1 MNYSNLIPNS
11 ARTPKERRDNASKAG
26 KASGKA
32 RKERKLLRDA
42 FAALLSGKV
51 PDENNP
57 HRKITGAEKVAFAIY
72 DKAAAGEVKAARL
85 MAEITGEYKQEIS
98 QEIHA
103 EVETP
108 DMRKGMTRA
117 EARELLRQIESEI

>member
-1 MNYSNLIPNS
+1 MNLSMNDSNLIPNS
-11 ARTPKERRDNASKAG
+11 ARTPKERRENASKAG

-57 HRKITGAEKVAFAIY
+57 HKKITGAEKVAFAIY

-85 MAEITGEYKQEIS
+85 IAEITGEYK

-108 DMRKGMTRA
+108 DMRRGMTRA